1 MPPAAVLGCG
11 AAFLIP
17 KARSMVSHVRPKLLA
32 GLLLASLGGCVS
44 AGADPVLVGP
54 TYVVTAIDGAAAPGG
69 EGAATIAFTEGQV
82 SGFSGCNRF
91 AGPVEIVGDR
101 LTFGPLM
108 GTHMACLDPVRST
121 LEANFL
127 AALGGRIARYQF
139 QDGQLQLLDATGL
152 LVVEAVAAPAGN

>member
-1 MPPAAVLGCG
+1 
-11 AAFLIP
+11 
-17 KARSMVSHVRPKLLA
+17 MVSHAQPMLIA

-44 AGADPVLVGP
+44 AGADPVLIGP
-54 TYVVTAIDGAAAPGG
+54 TFIVTAIDGAAAPSG
-69 EGAATIAFTEGQV
+69 EGAATIAFTSGQV

-108 GTHMACLDPVRST
+108 GTKMACLDPVRST
-121 LEANFL
+121 LETNYM

-152 LVVEAVAAPAGN
+152 LVVQAVAAPAAP